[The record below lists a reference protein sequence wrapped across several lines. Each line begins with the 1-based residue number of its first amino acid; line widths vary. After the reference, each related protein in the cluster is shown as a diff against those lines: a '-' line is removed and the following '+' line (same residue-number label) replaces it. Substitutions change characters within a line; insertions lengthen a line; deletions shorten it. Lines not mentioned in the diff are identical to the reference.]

1 MSNYINGNNSGFLTP
16 GSPSRVT
23 KSVNAGP
30 NVQQSPR
37 KKKVMYSDRYIPSR
51 TGVDLQAAF
60 SLSANELISSSSSLS
75 LRPDSASSSAD
86 LEFRKEEEANRTFS
100 TVLKNELFG
109 DNIPNSGSS
118 LSLQSSDLMN
128 KSSRGQSLE
137 DETQITPPRSSS
149 DNHLPTPNVMMTP
162 RHNRNLFSFQSPN
175 RSRPTSSS
183 IENDLYSL
191 SPVRGD
197 SQKLLLSPTKKNRF
211 ISKVP
216 FRVLD
221 APELVDD
228 FYLNLLDWGS
238 RDILGV
244 GLGSS
249 VYLWNAE
256 SGSVEKLLDLSSN
269 RDSVTSLSWIGAG
282 THIAVGTRS
291 GAVQIWDVAT
301 SKCTRSMNGHTQRV
315 SSLAWNEHILSSG
328 SKDRKILNRDVRQP
342 QHYMEVLQYHNQE
355 VCGLKWNVEENKLA
369 SGGNDNKMY
378 VWDGAMNTQPL
389 HKFEHSA
396 AIKAL
401 SWSPHQRGVL
411 ASGGGTNDRRIK
423 IWNTLNGN
431 KLSDVDTGS
440 QVCNLTWSVNSVEL
454 VSTHGYSKN
463 QIMVWKYPQMSQVA
477 SLTGHSYRV
486 LYLSL
491 SPDGRTI
498 VTGSGDETLRF
509 WNVFE
514 KNKNE
519 SAQQSVLLDAF
530 MQLR

>member
-1 MSNYINGNNSGFLTP
+1 MPKGDDGSFITP
-16 GSPSRVT
+16 GSPSRLT
-23 KSVNAGP
+23 SNVNP
-30 NVQQSPR
+30 PPLIQQSPR
-37 KKKVMYSDRYIPSR
+37 RKNKVIYSDRYIPNR

-60 SLSANELISSSSSLS
+60 SLSNNEVITSNRPNLSQSST
-75 LRPDSASSSAD
+75 DI
-86 LEFRKEEEANRTFS
+86 EYRKEEEANRTFS

-109 DNIPNSGSS
+109 DNIPHSSSS
-118 LSLQSSDLMN
+118 LSLGLGNSIHKQN
-128 KSSRGQSLE
+128 TTE
-137 DETQITPPRSSS
+137 NEQITPPRSSENNS
-149 DNHLPTPNVMMTP
+149 VSSNLQNTP
-162 RHNRNLFSFQSPN
+162 RQSGNLFSYQSPN

-191 SPVRGD
+191 SPVRVD
-197 SQKLLLSPTKKNRF
+197 SQRLLLSPTKKSRF
-211 ISKVP
+211 IAKVP
-216 FRVLD
+216 YRVLD

-238 RDILGV
+238 QDILGV

-249 VYLWNAE
+249 VYLWNAS
-256 SGSVEKLLDLSSN
+256 SGSVEKLCDLGNNDKIS
-269 RDSVTSLSWIGAG
+269 SLSWIGAG
-282 THIAVGTRS
+282 THIAVGTKN
-291 GAVQIWDVAT
+291 GAVQIWDAAT
-301 SKCTRSMNGHTQRV
+301 SKCTRTMTGHTSRA
-315 SSLAWNEHILSSG
+315 SSLAWNEHILTSG
-328 SKDRKILNRDVRQP
+328 SRDRTILHRDVRQP
-342 QHYMEVLQYHNQE
+342 EHYMKVINYHNQE

-369 SGGNDNKMY
+369 SGGNDNKLY
-378 VWDGAMNTQPL
+378 VWDGLNDSQPL
-389 HKFEHSA
+389 HKFEHNA
-396 AIKAL
+396 AVKAI

-431 KLSDVDTGS
+431 NLSDIDTGS

-463 QIMVWKYPQMSQVA
+463 QIMIWKYPKMSQVA
-477 SLTGHSYRV
+477 ALTGHTYRV

-491 SPDGRTI
+491 SPDGQTI

-519 SAQQSVLLDAF
+519 NNQKSVLLDAF

>member
-1 MSNYINGNNSGFLTP
+1 MSGFNSNSNGFMTP
-16 GSPSRVT
+16 GSPSRRT
-23 KSVNAGP
+23 RSLNAPP

-37 KKKVMYSDRYIPSR
+37 RKKVIYSDRYIPNR
-51 TGVDLQAAF
+51 TGIDLQAAF
-60 SLSANELISSSSSLS
+60 SLSTNELMSSSLLS
-75 LRPDSASSSAD
+75 KRPDSASSSAD
-86 LEFRKEEEANRTFS
+86 LEYRKEEEANRTFS

-109 DNIPNSGSS
+109 DNIPKSDSS
-118 LSLQSSDLMN
+118 LSLQSSDLIN
-128 KSSRGQSLE
+128 KSSTGHSLE
-137 DETQITPPRSSS
+137 DETQITPPRSSA
-149 DNHLPTPNVMMTP
+149 DNHHLPTPKLMKTP

-221 APELVDD
+221 APDLIDD

-238 RDILGV
+238 QDILGV

-249 VYLWNAE
+249 VYLWNAA
-256 SGSVEKLLDLSSN
+256 SGSVDKLCDLGTA
-269 RDSVTSLSWIGAG
+269 DSITSLSWIGAG
-282 THIAVGTRS
+282 THIAVGTNS

-301 SKCTRSMNGHTQRV
+301 SKCIRSMSGHTARA
-315 SSLAWNEHILSSG
+315 SSLAWNEHILTSG
-328 SKDRKILNRDVRQP
+328 SKDRRILNRDVRQP
-342 QHYMEVLQYHNQE
+342 QHYTDIIKYHNQE
-355 VCGLKWNVEENKLA
+355 VCGLKWNIEENKLA
-369 SGGNDNKMY
+369 SGGNDNKLY
-378 VWDGAMNTQPL
+378 IWDGTKTTQPL
-389 HKFEHSA
+389 HKFEHNA
-396 AIKAL
+396 AVKAL
-401 SWSPHQRGVL
+401 SWSPHQRGIL

-431 KLSDVDTGS
+431 KLSDIDTGS
-440 QVCNLTWSVNSVEL
+440 QVCNLTWSINSVEL

-463 QIMVWKYPQMSQVA
+463 QIMVWKYPQMTQVA
-477 SLTGHSYRV
+477 SLSGHSYRV

-491 SPDGRTI
+491 SPDGQTI

-509 WNVFE
+509 WNIFE

-519 SAQQSVLLDAF
+519 TASQSVLLDSF